1 LTDEEKVERYNER
14 IRLQMIQNKKWVENN
29 KQKYQELMASYSR
42 NYYQK
47 NKVALNKKRTEYNR
61 KKKELASKTS
71 PVALPPSKL
80 VVKEALC
87 PLAKTDQVPPPKS
100 QPKI

>member
-1 LTDEEKVERYNER
+1 
-14 IRLQMIQNKKWVENN
+14 MIQNKKWVENN

-61 KKKELASKTS
+61 KKKEMVLKVPTIPTS
-71 PVALPPSKL
+71 PRPISNR
-80 VVKEALC
+80 
-87 PLAKTDQVPPPKS
+87 
-100 QPKI
+100 

>member
-1 LTDEEKVERYNER
+1 MPKRLTDEEKVERYNER

-47 NKVALNKKRTEYNR
+47 NKEMLNKKRTEYNR
-61 KKKELASKTS
+61 KKKELASKVPLPDQIS
-71 PVALPPSKL
+71 PA
-80 VVKEALC
+80 
-87 PLAKTDQVPPPKS
+87 T
-100 QPKI
+100 